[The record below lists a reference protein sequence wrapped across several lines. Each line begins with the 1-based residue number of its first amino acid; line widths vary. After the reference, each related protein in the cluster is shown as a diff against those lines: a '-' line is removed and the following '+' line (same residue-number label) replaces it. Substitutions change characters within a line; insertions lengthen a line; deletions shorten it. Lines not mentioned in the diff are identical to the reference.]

1 MFAEAITKLDAAP
14 IVALLKAE
22 AAFVAR
28 TKKNVPA
35 AQPAAAA
42 AAPASLDND
51 SALARALHELDE
63 SRAEAAALRVQV
75 EELRATLD
83 QSRIV
88 AANAQAE
95 VRALRAQLS
104 KREQSMVVV
113 PSEIDA
119 RELEFGAVK
128 EEIGRGAA
136 AAVYAAELRGE
147 KVAVKE
153 MHGKLA
159 AVREAAAQEL
169 AIARRLMGHANIVT
183 TFGVVQQA
191 DRLCLVM
198 ERLPLTL
205 GEALHGSNQK
215 AAIVLT
221 IPQRLAVAHGVAAGL
236 RFCHAQTPAILHRD
250 LKPGNVLLSA
260 DLRTVKLCDFG
271 SARALAEA
279 AAMTLGVGTVQYTAP
294 EVLSPPE
301 GGGAAAYDGKI
312 DVFSFGVLLWEL
324 FAVAK
329 PYAQLQAAQVVA
341 AVLMRNTRPSPDP
354 ASMPEALCAL
364 MKRCWATDPQQRP
377 TMAHVVASVG
387 QELQRADAAAQEQ
400 AAARNECVIC
410 CDAQR
415 SVALVPCGHVCC
427 CSDCA
432 GDVRACPVCRSVV
445 QERVTLFHV

>member
-1 MFAEAITKLDAAP
+1 MCCTSRNSSP
-14 IVALLKAE
+14 
-22 AAFVAR
+22 
-28 TKKNVPA
+28 N
-35 AQPAAAA
+35 
-42 AAPASLDND
+42 

-63 SRAEAAALRVQV
+63 SRHEAAALRNEAAALRVQV

-88 AANAQAE
+88 AANAQAVAANAQAAASKAQSE
-95 VRALRAQLS
+95 AATAQAAATNAQAEARALRAQLDAV
-104 KREQSMVVV
+104 KREQAVVVV

-119 RELEFGAVK
+119 RDLSFGAVK
-128 EEIGRGAA
+128 EEIGVGAA
-136 AAVYAAELRGE
+136 ATVYAAELRGE
-147 KVAVKE
+147 PVAVKE
-153 MHGKLA
+153 MRGKLA

-183 TFGVVQQA
+183 TYGVVQQA
-191 DRLCLVM
+191 DRLSLVM

-205 GEALHGSNQK
+205 AEALHGANQK
-215 AAIVLT
+215 PAIAIA
-221 IPQRLAVAHGVAAGL
+221 IPQRLFIAHSVAAGL
-236 RFCHAQTPAILHRD
+236 RFCHAQTPPILHRD
-250 LKPGNVLLSA
+250 LKPGNVLLSL

-294 EVLSPPE
+294 EVLNPPE
-301 GGGAAAYDGKI
+301 GGGAAQYDGKI

-324 FAVAK
+324 FAAAK

-387 QELQRADAAAQEQ
+387 LELLRADAAAQEQ

-432 GDVRACPVCRSVV
+432 GDVHACPVCRRVV